1 MKIGIILLISSIIF
15 YGGFKFGE
23 TRVPKVFLLQK
34 DGYTKAYA
42 PIDLATHKVLNVP
55 NDGAYLA
62 FPLYEEQ

>member
-1 MKIGIILLISSIIF
+1 MKLGLCLVAVAIVF
-15 YGGFKFGE
+15 YGGFKLVE
-23 TRVPKVFLLQK
+23 LRVPKVFFLQK

-42 PIDLATHKVLNVP
+42 PIDLATHKVINVP